1 MNKTNNVAILILTG
15 IAALTIAVGIG
26 RFSYTPILPY
36 MISELNLTTTEAGLI
51 ASSNYLGYLLGSLIP
66 IFPQFPKNIR
76 SIFIYSIFISIISL
90 FAMGLTNTFE
100 VFILIRFIHG
110 IFSAFVL
117 ILGTSLIVS
126 HVQKKGK
133 IFLGT
138 AHFSGVGLGMALS
151 AIVVSYLGFLN
162 FTWDELW
169 FSIGILAIML
179 SFQII
184 KFTPIQK
191 AEVKYNLKSKN
202 KTSLG
207 FSLITISYGLYGFGY
222 VAFGTF
228 ISTMSRLTP
237 GLEKTEPYVWFVV
250 GVTGIP
256 SVFFWNWF
264 GSKIGNDIGLFL
276 ANLILGL
283 GVLFSVLINNEF
295 GIFISCILFGLSF
308 VPITSMCLLEGQE
321 RFSGSFIVST
331 AILTFS
337 FSIGQMIGPYFGGVI
352 IDLFNSYSIALTI
365 SSISLFIASILMI
378 NPTRFLNRNFRDI
391 L

>member
-110 IFSAFVL
+110 VFSAFVL

-133 IFLGT
+133 LFLGT

-308 VPITSMCLLEGQE
+308 VPITSMCLLEGQK

-337 FSIGQMIGPYFGGVI
+337 FSIGQMIGPYLSGLLTDYYGSFFFSMIISGIVLIFG
-352 IDLFNSYSIALTI
+352 
-365 SSISLFIASILMI
+365 SLLMI
-378 NPTRFLNRNFRDI
+378 NPNRFLNI
-391 L
+391 

>member
-100 VFILIRFIHG
+100 VFILIRFVHG

-308 VPITSMCLLEGQE
+308 VPITSMCLLEGQK

-337 FSIGQMIGPYFGGVI
+337 FSIGQMIGPYLSGILTDYYNSFFFSMIISGIVLIFG
-352 IDLFNSYSIALTI
+352 
-365 SSISLFIASILMI
+365 SLLMI
-378 NPTRFLNRNFRDI
+378 NPKRFLNI
-391 L
+391 

>member
-15 IAALTIAVGIG
+15 IAALTIAIGIG

-36 MISELNLTTTEAGLI
+36 MISELKLTTTDAGLI

-100 VFILIRFIHG
+100 IFILIRFIHG
-110 IFSAFVL
+110 VFSAFVL

-126 HVQKKGK
+126 HVQQKGK

-162 FTWDELW
+162 FKWDELW
-169 FSIGILAIML
+169 FSIGILAIIL

-191 AEVKYNLKSKN
+191 AEVKYNLKSKH
-202 KTSLG
+202 KTNLG

-237 GLEKTEPYVWFVV
+237 GLEKTEPFVWFVV
-250 GVTGIP
+250 GITGIP

-283 GVLFSVLINNEF
+283 GILFSVLINNEI
-295 GIFISCILFGLSF
+295 GIFLSCILFGISF
-308 VPITSMCLLEGQE
+308 VPITSMCLLEGQK

-337 FSIGQMIGPYFGGVI
+337 FSIGQMIGPYLSGLLTDYYGSFFFSMIISGIVLIFG
-352 IDLFNSYSIALTI
+352 
-365 SSISLFIASILMI
+365 SLLMI
-378 NPTRFLNRNFRDI
+378 NPKRFLNI
-391 L
+391 

>member
-15 IAALTIAVGIG
+15 IAALTIAIGIG

-36 MISELNLTTTEAGLI
+36 MISELNLTTTDAGLI

-308 VPITSMCLLEGQE
+308 VPITSMCLLEGQK

-337 FSIGQMIGPYFGGVI
+337 FSIGQMIGPYLSGLLTDYYGSFFFSMIISGIVLIFG
-352 IDLFNSYSIALTI
+352 
-365 SSISLFIASILMI
+365 SLLMI
-378 NPTRFLNRNFRDI
+378 NPKRFLNI
-391 L
+391 

>member
-191 AEVKYNLKSKN
+191 AEVKYNLKPKN

-308 VPITSMCLLEGQE
+308 VPITSMCLLEGQK

-337 FSIGQMIGPYFGGVI
+337 FSIGQMIGPYLSGLLTDYYNSFFFSMIISGIVLIFG
-352 IDLFNSYSIALTI
+352 
-365 SSISLFIASILMI
+365 SLLMI
-378 NPTRFLNRNFRDI
+378 NPKRFLNI
-391 L
+391 

>member
-76 SIFIYSIFISIISL
+76 SIFIYSLFISIISL

-337 FSIGQMIGPYFGGVI
+337 FSIGQMIGPYLSGLLTDYYNSFFFSMIISGIVLIFG
-352 IDLFNSYSIALTI
+352 
-365 SSISLFIASILMI
+365 SLLMI
-378 NPTRFLNRNFRDI
+378 NPKRFLNI
-391 L
+391 

>member
-1 MNKTNNVAILILTG
+1 MNKTNKVVILILTG

-110 IFSAFVL
+110 VFSAFVL

-151 AIVVSYLGFLN
+151 AIVVSYLGYLN

-184 KFTPIQK
+184 KYTPIQK

-202 KTSLG
+202 KTNLG

-308 VPITSMCLLEGQE
+308 VPITSMCLLEGQK

-337 FSIGQMIGPYFGGVI
+337 FSIGQMIGPYLSGILTDYYGSFFFSMIISGIILIFG
-352 IDLFNSYSIALTI
+352 
-365 SSISLFIASILMI
+365 SLLMI
-378 NPTRFLNRNFRDI
+378 NPNRFLNI
-391 L
+391 

>member
-162 FTWDELW
+162 FKWDELW
-169 FSIGILAIML
+169 FSIGILAIIL

-191 AEVKYNLKSKN
+191 AEVKYNLKSKH
-202 KTSLG
+202 KTRLG

-308 VPITSMCLLEGQE
+308 VPITSMCLLEGQK

-337 FSIGQMIGPYFGGVI
+337 FSIGQMIGPYLSGLLTDYYNSFFFSMIISGIVLIFG
-352 IDLFNSYSIALTI
+352 
-365 SSISLFIASILMI
+365 SLLMI
-378 NPTRFLNRNFRDI
+378 NPKRFLNI
-391 L
+391 

>member
-110 IFSAFVL
+110 VFSAFVL

-308 VPITSMCLLEGQE
+308 VPITSMCLLEGQK

-337 FSIGQMIGPYFGGVI
+337 FSIGQMIGPYLSGLLTDYYGSFFLSMIISGIVLIFG
-352 IDLFNSYSIALTI
+352 
-365 SSISLFIASILMI
+365 SLLMI
-378 NPTRFLNRNFRDI
+378 NPNRFLNI
-391 L
+391 

>member
-110 IFSAFVL
+110 VFSAFVL

-133 IFLGT
+133 LFLGT

-202 KTSLG
+202 KTNLG

-308 VPITSMCLLEGQE
+308 VPITSMCLLEGQK

-337 FSIGQMIGPYFGGVI
+337 FSIGQMIGPYLSGLLTDYYGSFFFSMIISGIILIFG
-352 IDLFNSYSIALTI
+352 
-365 SSISLFIASILMI
+365 SLLMI
-378 NPTRFLNRNFRDI
+378 NPNRFLNI
-391 L
+391 

>member
-100 VFILIRFIHG
+100 VFILIRFVHG

-308 VPITSMCLLEGQE
+308 VPITSMCLLEGQK

-337 FSIGQMIGPYFGGVI
+337 FSIGQMIGPYLSGLLTDYYNSFFFSMIISGIVLIFG
-352 IDLFNSYSIALTI
+352 
-365 SSISLFIASILMI
+365 SLLMI
-378 NPTRFLNRNFRDI
+378 NPKRFLNI
-391 L
+391 

>member
-100 VFILIRFIHG
+100 VFILIRFVHG

-162 FTWDELW
+162 FKWDELW
-169 FSIGILAIML
+169 FSIGILAIIL

-191 AEVKYNLKSKN
+191 AEVKYNLKSKH

-337 FSIGQMIGPYFGGVI
+337 FSIGQMIGPYLSGLLTDYYNSFFFSMIISGIVLIFG
-352 IDLFNSYSIALTI
+352 
-365 SSISLFIASILMI
+365 SLLMI
-378 NPTRFLNRNFRDI
+378 NPKRFLNI
-391 L
+391 

>member
-110 IFSAFVL
+110 IFSAFAL

-169 FSIGILAIML
+169 FSIGILAIVL

-337 FSIGQMIGPYFGGVI
+337 FSIGQMIGPYLSGLLTDYYGSFFFSMIISGIVLIFG
-352 IDLFNSYSIALTI
+352 
-365 SSISLFIASILMI
+365 SLLMI
-378 NPTRFLNRNFRDI
+378 NPKRFLNI
-391 L
+391 

>member
-337 FSIGQMIGPYFGGVI
+337 FSIGQMIGPYLSGLLTDYYGSFFFSMIISGIVLIFG
-352 IDLFNSYSIALTI
+352 
-365 SSISLFIASILMI
+365 SLLMI
-378 NPTRFLNRNFRDI
+378 NPKRFLNI
-391 L
+391 

>member
-100 VFILIRFIHG
+100 VFILIRFVHG

-169 FSIGILAIML
+169 FSIGILAIIL

-308 VPITSMCLLEGQE
+308 VPITSMCLLEGQK

-337 FSIGQMIGPYFGGVI
+337 FSIGQMIGPYLSGLLTDYFGSFFFSMI
-352 IDLFNSYSIALTI
+352 ISGIVLIFG
-365 SSISLFIASILMI
+365 SLLVI
-378 NPTRFLNRNFRDI
+378 NPNRFLNI
-391 L
+391 

>member
-169 FSIGILAIML
+169 FSIGILAIIL

-191 AEVKYNLKSKN
+191 AEVKYNLKSKH
-202 KTSLG
+202 KTNLG

-308 VPITSMCLLEGQE
+308 VPITSMCLLEGQK

-337 FSIGQMIGPYFGGVI
+337 FSIGQMIGPYLSGLLTDYYGSFFFSMIISGIVLIFG
-352 IDLFNSYSIALTI
+352 
-365 SSISLFIASILMI
+365 SLLMI
-378 NPTRFLNRNFRDI
+378 NPKRFLNI
-391 L
+391 

>member
-76 SIFIYSIFISIISL
+76 SIFIYSIFISIVSL

-308 VPITSMCLLEGQE
+308 VPITSMCLLEGQK

-337 FSIGQMIGPYFGGVI
+337 FSIGQMIGPYLSGLLTDYYNSFFFSMIISGIVLIFG
-352 IDLFNSYSIALTI
+352 
-365 SSISLFIASILMI
+365 SLLMI
-378 NPTRFLNRNFRDI
+378 NPKRFLNI
-391 L
+391 

>member
-308 VPITSMCLLEGQE
+308 VPITSMCLLEGQK

-337 FSIGQMIGPYFGGVI
+337 FSIGQMIGPYLSGLLTDYYNSFFYSMIISGIVLIFG
-352 IDLFNSYSIALTI
+352 
-365 SSISLFIASILMI
+365 SLLMI
-378 NPTRFLNRNFRDI
+378 NPKRFLNI
-391 L
+391 

>member
-36 MISELNLTTTEAGLI
+36 MISELKLTTTDAGLI

-100 VFILIRFIHG
+100 IFILIRFIHG
-110 IFSAFVL
+110 VFSAFVL

-169 FSIGILAIML
+169 FSIGILAIIL

-202 KTSLG
+202 KTNLA

-237 GLEKTEPYVWFVV
+237 GLEKTEPFVWFVV
-250 GVTGIP
+250 GIAGIP

-283 GVLFSVLINNEF
+283 GILFSVLINNEF
-295 GIFISCILFGLSF
+295 GIFLSCILFGISF
-308 VPITSMCLLEGQE
+308 VPITSMCLLEGQK

-337 FSIGQMIGPYFGGVI
+337 FSIGQMIGPYLSGLLTDYYGSFFFSMIISGIVLIFG
-352 IDLFNSYSIALTI
+352 
-365 SSISLFIASILMI
+365 SLLMI
-378 NPTRFLNRNFRDI
+378 NPNRFLNI
-391 L
+391 

>member
-15 IAALTIAVGIG
+15 IAALTIAIGIG

-162 FTWDELW
+162 FKWDELW
-169 FSIGILAIML
+169 FSIGILAIIL

-191 AEVKYNLKSKN
+191 AEVKYNLKSKH

-337 FSIGQMIGPYFGGVI
+337 FSIGQMIGPYLSGLLTDYYNSFFFSMIISGIVLIFG
-352 IDLFNSYSIALTI
+352 
-365 SSISLFIASILMI
+365 SLLMI
-378 NPTRFLNRNFRDI
+378 NPKRFLNI
-391 L
+391 

>member
-1 MNKTNNVAILILTG
+1 MNKTNNVTILILTG

-308 VPITSMCLLEGQE
+308 VPITSMCLLEGQK

-337 FSIGQMIGPYFGGVI
+337 FSIGQMIGPYLSGLLTDYYGSFFFSMIISGIVLIFG
-352 IDLFNSYSIALTI
+352 
-365 SSISLFIASILMI
+365 SLLMI
-378 NPTRFLNRNFRDI
+378 NPKRFLNI
-391 L
+391 

>member
-76 SIFIYSIFISIISL
+76 SIFIYSIFISITSL

-126 HVQKKGK
+126 QVQKKGK

-250 GVTGIP
+250 GITGIP

-337 FSIGQMIGPYFGGVI
+337 FSIGQMIGPYLSGLLTDYYNSFFFSMIISGIVLVFGS
-352 IDLFNSYSIALTI
+352 F
-365 SSISLFIASILMI
+365 LMI
-378 NPTRFLNRNFRDI
+378 NPKRFLNI
-391 L
+391 

>member
-1 MNKTNNVAILILTG
+1 MNKTNNVTILILTG

-36 MISELNLTTTEAGLI
+36 MISELKLTTTDAGLI

-66 IFPQFPKNIR
+66 IFPQFPKKIR

-100 VFILIRFIHG
+100 IFILIRFIHG
-110 IFSAFVL
+110 VFSAFVL

-202 KTSLG
+202 KTNLG
-207 FSLITISYGLYGFGY
+207 FYLITISYGLYGFGY

-308 VPITSMCLLEGQE
+308 VPITSMCLLEGQK

-337 FSIGQMIGPYFGGVI
+337 FSIGQMIGPYLSGLLTDYYGSFFFSMIISGIVLIFG
-352 IDLFNSYSIALTI
+352 
-365 SSISLFIASILMI
+365 SLLMI
-378 NPTRFLNRNFRDI
+378 NPKRFLNI
-391 L
+391 

>member
-1 MNKTNNVAILILTG
+1 
-15 IAALTIAVGIG
+15 
-26 RFSYTPILPY
+26 

-100 VFILIRFIHG
+100 V
-110 IFSAFVL
+110 
-117 ILGTSLIVS
+117 LIVS

-184 KFTPIQK
+184 KFTIKQ
-191 AEVKYNLKSKN
+191 V
-202 KTSLG
+202 
-207 FSLITISYGLYGFGY
+207 
-222 VAFGTF
+222 
-228 ISTMSRLTP
+228 
-237 GLEKTEPYVWFVV
+237 
-250 GVTGIP
+250 
-256 SVFFWNWF
+256 
-264 GSKIGNDIGLFL
+264 
-276 ANLILGL
+276 
-283 GVLFSVLINNEF
+283 
-295 GIFISCILFGLSF
+295 
-308 VPITSMCLLEGQE
+308 
-321 RFSGSFIVST
+321 
-331 AILTFS
+331 
-337 FSIGQMIGPYFGGVI
+337 
-352 IDLFNSYSIALTI
+352 
-365 SSISLFIASILMI
+365 
-378 NPTRFLNRNFRDI
+378 
-391 L
+391 

>member
-110 IFSAFVL
+110 VFSAFVL

-162 FTWDELW
+162 FTWDKLW

-308 VPITSMCLLEGQE
+308 VPITSMCLLEGQK

-337 FSIGQMIGPYFGGVI
+337 FSIGQMIGPYLSGLLTDYYNSFFFSMIISGIVLIFG
-352 IDLFNSYSIALTI
+352 
-365 SSISLFIASILMI
+365 SLLMI
-378 NPTRFLNRNFRDI
+378 NPKRFLNI
-391 L
+391 

>member
-36 MISELNLTTTEAGLI
+36 MISELKLTTAEAGLI

-66 IFPQFPKNIR
+66 IFPQFPKKIR

-100 VFILIRFIHG
+100 IFILIRFIHG
-110 IFSAFVL
+110 VFSAFVL

-126 HVQKKGK
+126 HVQKEGK
-133 IFLGT
+133 LFLGT

-162 FTWDELW
+162 FKWDELW
-169 FSIGILAIML
+169 FSIGILAIIL

-191 AEVKYNLKSKN
+191 AEVKYNLKSKH

-308 VPITSMCLLEGQE
+308 VPITSMCLLEGQK
-321 RFSGSFIVST
+321 RFSGSFIIST

-337 FSIGQMIGPYFGGVI
+337 FSIGQMIGPYLSGLLTDYYNSFFFSMIISGIVLIFG
-352 IDLFNSYSIALTI
+352 
-365 SSISLFIASILMI
+365 SLLMI
-378 NPTRFLNRNFRDI
+378 NPKRFLNI
-391 L
+391 

>member
-36 MISELNLTTTEAGLI
+36 MISELNLTATEAGLI

-308 VPITSMCLLEGQE
+308 VPITSMCLLEGQK

-337 FSIGQMIGPYFGGVI
+337 FSIGQMIGPYLSGLLTDYYNSFFFSMIISGIVLIFG
-352 IDLFNSYSIALTI
+352 
-365 SSISLFIASILMI
+365 SLLMI
-378 NPTRFLNRNFRDI
+378 NPKRFLNI
-391 L
+391 

>member
-191 AEVKYNLKSKN
+191 AEVKYNLKSKH

-237 GLEKTEPYVWFVV
+237 GLEKTEPYVWLVV

-337 FSIGQMIGPYFGGVI
+337 FSIGQMIGPYLSGLLTDYYNSFFFSMIISGIVLIFG
-352 IDLFNSYSIALTI
+352 
-365 SSISLFIASILMI
+365 SLLMI
-378 NPTRFLNRNFRDI
+378 NPKRFLNI
-391 L
+391 

>member
-66 IFPQFPKNIR
+66 IFSQFPKNIR

-308 VPITSMCLLEGQE
+308 VPITSMCLLEGQK

-337 FSIGQMIGPYFGGVI
+337 FSIGQMIGPYLSGLLTDYYGSFFFSMIISGIVLIFG
-352 IDLFNSYSIALTI
+352 
-365 SSISLFIASILMI
+365 SLLMI
-378 NPTRFLNRNFRDI
+378 NPKRFLNI
-391 L
+391 

>member
-90 FAMGLTNTFE
+90 FAMGLTSTFE

-202 KTSLG
+202 KTNLG

-295 GIFISCILFGLSF
+295 GIFISCIFFGLSF
-308 VPITSMCLLEGQE
+308 VPITSMCLLEGQK

-337 FSIGQMIGPYFGGVI
+337 FSIGQMIGPYFSGLLTDYYGSFFFSMI
-352 IDLFNSYSIALTI
+352 ISGIVLIFG
-365 SSISLFIASILMI
+365 SLLMI
-378 NPTRFLNRNFRDI
+378 NPNRFLI
-391 L
+391 I

>member
-169 FSIGILAIML
+169 FSIGILAIMV

-308 VPITSMCLLEGQE
+308 VPITSMCLLEGQK

-337 FSIGQMIGPYFGGVI
+337 FSIGQMIGPYLSGLLTDYYNSFFFSMIISGIVLIFG
-352 IDLFNSYSIALTI
+352 
-365 SSISLFIASILMI
+365 SLLMI
-378 NPTRFLNRNFRDI
+378 NPKRFLNI
-391 L
+391 

>member
-110 IFSAFVL
+110 VFSALVL

-308 VPITSMCLLEGQE
+308 VPITSMCLLEGQK

-337 FSIGQMIGPYFGGVI
+337 FSIGQMIGPYLSGLLTDYYNSFFFSMIISGIVLIFG
-352 IDLFNSYSIALTI
+352 
-365 SSISLFIASILMI
+365 SLLMI
-378 NPTRFLNRNFRDI
+378 NPKRFLNI
-391 L
+391 

>member
-337 FSIGQMIGPYFGGVI
+337 FSIGQMIGPYLSGLLTDYYNSFFFSMIISGIVLIFG
-352 IDLFNSYSIALTI
+352 
-365 SSISLFIASILMI
+365 SLLMI
-378 NPTRFLNRNFRDI
+378 DPKRFLNI
-391 L
+391 

>member
-15 IAALTIAVGIG
+15 IAALTIAIGIG

-36 MISELNLTTTEAGLI
+36 MISELKLTTTDAGLI

-100 VFILIRFIHG
+100 IFILIRFIHG
-110 IFSAFVL
+110 VFSAFVL

-337 FSIGQMIGPYFGGVI
+337 FSIGQMIGPYLSGLLTDYYNSFFFSMIISGIVLIFG
-352 IDLFNSYSIALTI
+352 
-365 SSISLFIASILMI
+365 SLLMI
-378 NPTRFLNRNFRDI
+378 NPKRFLNI
-391 L
+391 

>member
-337 FSIGQMIGPYFGGVI
+337 FSIGQMIGPYLSGLLTDYYNSFFFSMIISGIVLIFG
-352 IDLFNSYSIALTI
+352 
-365 SSISLFIASILMI
+365 SLLMI
-378 NPTRFLNRNFRDI
+378 NPKRFLNI
-391 L
+391 

>member
-15 IAALTIAVGIG
+15 IAALTIAIGIG

-36 MISELNLTTTEAGLI
+36 MISELKLTTTDAGLI

-100 VFILIRFIHG
+100 IFILIRFIHG
-110 IFSAFVL
+110 VFSAFVL

-126 HVQKKGK
+126 HVQKEGK
-133 IFLGT
+133 LFLGT

-162 FTWDELW
+162 FKWDELW
-169 FSIGILAIML
+169 FSIGILAIIL

-191 AEVKYNLKSKN
+191 AEVKYNLKSKY
-202 KTSLG
+202 KTNLG

-237 GLEKTEPYVWFVV
+237 GLEKTEPFVWFVV
-250 GVTGIP
+250 GITGIP

-295 GIFISCILFGLSF
+295 GIFLSCILFGISF
-308 VPITSMCLLEGQE
+308 VPITSMCLLEGQN

-337 FSIGQMIGPYFGGVI
+337 FSIGQMIGPYLSGLLTDYYGSFFFSMIISGIVLIFGS
-352 IDLFNSYSIALTI
+352 F
-365 SSISLFIASILMI
+365 LMI
-378 NPTRFLNRNFRDI
+378 NPNRFLNI
-391 L
+391 